1 MAQPVRSVDRRFTT
15 TAFEIPGYFV
25 AQAHGVVRGITVRN
39 PNAGKAFVGAW
50 ASLAG
55 GESSTYIEMAEKARE
70 RAFLRM
76 LEHAAA
82 AGGNAVIGVEFTGQE
97 IIQVM
102 AYGTAVTLVPLQQQQ
117 QQPIMQQQ
125 QQPIMQQQQQPIMQQ
140 PPQQTM
146 YSPVSSPY
154 GQPQHQQFSP
164 ALPPKN

>member
-15 TAFEIPGYFV
+15 TAFEFPGYFI

-39 PNAGKAFVGAW
+39 PNAGKAFVGAF

-82 AGGNAVIGVEFTGQE
+82 AGGNGTMILCAFISMTE
-97 IIQVM
+97 VM
-102 AYGTAVTLVPLQQQQ
+102 AYGTAVTLVPLQQQ
-117 QQPIMQQQ
+117 
-125 QQPIMQQQQQPIMQQ
+125 
-140 PPQQTM
+140 PPQQAV

-154 GQPQHQQFSP
+154 GQPQHQQFGAPPPQQQFSPQPQQQQFSP
-164 ALPPKN
+164 AIPPKN